1 LRWLPL
7 LFLVGC
13 VHPAPY
19 VAQVGTQ
26 QCQFERYLITC
37 CDRGSCNYYATEPTV
52 SRRENDVLRRQR
64 DLLLKGIEEIV
75 DDCDSC
81 DDD

>member
-1 LRWLPL
+1 
-7 LFLVGC
+7 
-13 VHPAPY
+13 
-19 VAQVGTQ
+19 
-26 QCQFERYLITC
+26 
-37 CDRGSCNYYATEPTV
+37 V